1 MTKQNSK
8 SRSKFRQKLINK
20 YRLVILNEETFE
32 ERLSFKLT
40 RLNVFVYGTLFSLLL
55 ITGTIYLIAFTSIR
69 EYIPGYSSSE
79 LKKKASALV
88 YETDSLKQVMAV
100 NDVYLAK
107 IQELLTGKLSELKM
121 NKDSILQT
129 LQSDKDTFGLSP
141 SNQEVDL
148 RQDVESTDR
157 FNIFNAATKKEDLL
171 FFAPVRG
178 IITDTFNAENKHYA
192 IDIAVEKGT
201 PVKAIAKG
209 IVLFA
214 DWTPDTGNV
223 IIIKHENG
231 FTSVYK
237 HNNTLT
243 KEEGDLVE
251 SGEVI
256 ATAGNSG
263 NLTTG
268 THLHFELWNDNSP
281 INPTKYIDF
290 E

>member
-1 MTKQNSK
+1 MANKPKK
-8 SRSKFRQKLINK
+8 SRSKFRQKLVNK
-20 YRLVILNEETFE
+20 YRLVILNDETFE

-40 RLNVFVYGTLFSLLL
+40 RLNVFVYGTLFSMLL
-55 ITGTIYLIAFTSIR
+55 ITGTIYLIAFTSLR
-69 EYIPGYSSSE
+69 EYIPGYNSSD
-79 LKKKASALV
+79 LKKKASELV
-88 YETDSLKQVMAV
+88 YETDSLKQIMAV
-100 NDVYLAK
+100 NDVYITK
-107 IQELLTGKLSELKM
+107 IQELLTGKLTELKM
-121 NKDSILQT
+121 NKDSVLQT
-129 LQSDKDTFGLSP
+129 IQSDKDTLSLRP
-141 SNQEVDL
+141 SNQELAL
-148 RQDVESTDR
+148 RQDVESNDR
-157 FNIFNAATKKEDLL
+157 YNIFNAATKKEDVL

-178 IITDTFNAENKHYA
+178 IITDRFNAENKHYA

-214 DWTPDTGNV
+214 GWTPDTGNV

-237 HNNTLT
+237 HNNILT
-243 KEEGDLVE
+243 KEEGDIVE
-251 SGEVI
+251 AGEVI

-268 THLHFELWNDNSP
+268 THLHFELWDDNSP
-281 INPTKYIDF
+281 IDPTKYIDF